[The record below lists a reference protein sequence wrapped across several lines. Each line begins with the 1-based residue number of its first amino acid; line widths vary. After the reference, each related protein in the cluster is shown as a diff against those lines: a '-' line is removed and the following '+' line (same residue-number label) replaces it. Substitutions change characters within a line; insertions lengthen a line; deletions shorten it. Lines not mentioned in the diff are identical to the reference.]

1 MDTIAKRNI
10 RASHRSTLTLLAAA
24 SLAWLGGGN
33 ALQAQSVTAIL
44 VGTISDQSGA
54 AVPNA
59 TLSPTRLGTNLKRT
73 VVSNQKGDF
82 TIPNLEPGSYQLIG
96 EHEGFKRTVMEGLQP
111 LGNQTA
117 RVDA

>member
-10 RASHRSTLTLLAAA
+10 RAASSHRSTLILLAAA

-59 TLSPTRLGTNLKRT
+59 TLSLTRLGTNLKRT
-73 VVSNQKGDF
+73 VVSNEKGDF

-96 EHEGFKRTVMEGLQP
+96 EHEGSNEPSWKES
-111 LGNQTA
+111 NS
-117 RVDA
+117 